1 MTTTVYYPEIVYY
14 MQVDLFAIILL
25 CFLLYTFRRGR
36 ARHVLSDENLF
47 IGMLFVN
54 LALLTLDCA
63 STLLDGHTGAA
74 AAAWNRAIACAFYA
88 LSPMMSYFYVL
99 YCEIKLGVSPDTFA
113 RRMRTYL
120 MPVLLNL
127 VLSISSLFA
136 PVIFWI
142 DNNNRYQRGELFP
155 FSMVLSLLLV
165 VMAMLEICYVML
177 QKKASQRRLCLP
189 LLLFPLPP
197 LIGAILQFFLPRLSI
212 IWVSTVFSLLPLYLS
227 FQNVQIMTDSLTGL
241 YNRSQLAPYLYRKTN
256 RIAPHRTLFLVMLD
270 LDRFK
275 SINDTYGH
283 LTGDSALTEAA
294 NCIRHSLAP
303 DDFAVR
309 FGGDEFVVIAERAA
323 AADLQRFFTAL
334 QQETARYNALPDR
347 QYRLSFSFGYSV
359 WPARGGSIDDF
370 ISQADREMYDCKQK
384 KHFPGSTS

>member
-197 LIGAILQFFLPRLSI
+197 QKTPETAVPASRTALS
-212 IWVSTVFSLLPLYLS
+212 L
-227 FQNVQIMTDSLTGL
+227 
-241 YNRSQLAPYLYRKTN
+241 RS
-256 RIAPHRTLFLVMLD
+256 
-270 LDRFK
+270 
-275 SINDTYGH
+275 
-283 LTGDSALTEAA
+283 
-294 NCIRHSLAP
+294 RHSGLPSKPSQAP
-303 DDFAVR
+303 SKAQSGRQGCLRAGAVTAISSGR
-309 FGGDEFVVIAERAA
+309 PAA
-323 AADLQRFFTAL
+323 AQMLI
-334 QQETARYNALPDR
+334 
-347 QYRLSFSFGYSV
+347 S
-359 WPARGGSIDDF
+359 RGI
-370 ISQADREMYDCKQK
+370 E
-384 KHFPGSTS
+384 